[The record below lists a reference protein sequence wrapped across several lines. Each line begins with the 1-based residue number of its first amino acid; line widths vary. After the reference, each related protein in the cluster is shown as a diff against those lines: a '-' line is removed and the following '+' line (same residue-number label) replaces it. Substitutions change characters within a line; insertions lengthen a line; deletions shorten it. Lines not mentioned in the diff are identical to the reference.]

1 MMYYSHKL
9 RIANPGVSWS
19 VSGVEKLV
27 KSMIFVGL
35 TIQWFYDIINTNN

>member
-19 VSGVEKLV
+19 VPGVKKLV